1 MAAKSG
7 TWKNSPPLG
16 IPGNAAEQTIRVAS
30 VMTYCLTGFQVD
42 ANEVGGGKHPEV
54 CDVCFVLVV

>member
-30 VMTYCLTGFQVD
+30 VMAYCLTGFQVD
-42 ANEVGGGKHPEV
+42 ANEVEGGEH
-54 CDVCFVLVV
+54 L